1 MRLIKTILGF
11 LFNQVKLISP
21 LFLQSSNLKKIFN
34 YYKVPDLFETSGQP
48 NNKQLISI
56 AKGGYEA
63 VINLAPNAIIEGR
76 IINEEAILKSNNIT
90 YIHIPVDFNNPLDE
104 DFNKFLAALEQ
115 KSAKAGPD
123 DDASTTGSVVSGCDF
138 GKYTVSPQEIEIR
151 GMAEF
156 DDNVLLELVDAPLPA
171 AALGL

>member
-1 MRLIKTILGF
+1 MKLIKTILGF
-11 LFNQVKLISP
+11 LFNQLKLISP

-56 AKGGYEA
+56 ANGGYEA
-63 VINLAPNAIIEGR
+63 VINLAPNTTIEGR

-104 DFNKFLAALEQ
+104 DFNKFVAALEEN
-115 KSAKAGPD
+115 KHKKIWVHCAANMRVSAF
-123 DDASTTGSVVSGCDF
+123 VF
-138 GKYTVSPQEIEIR
+138 KYRRDV
-151 GMAEF
+151 
-156 DDNVLLELVDAPLPA
+156 
-171 AALGL
+171 LGLSQKNIEQDLKAIWIPNKAWSFFLER

>member
-1 MRLIKTILGF
+1 MNLIKTILGF
-11 LFNQVKLISP
+11 LFNQLKLTSP

-56 AKGGYEA
+56 ANGGYEA
-63 VINLAPNAIIEGR
+63 VINLAPNTTIEGR

-104 DFNKFLAALEQ
+104 DFNKFVAALEQ
-115 KSAKAGPD
+115 NKHKKIWVHCAANMRVSAF
-123 DDASTTGSVVSGCDF
+123 VF
-138 GKYTVSPQEIEIR
+138 KYRRDV
-151 GMAEF
+151 
-156 DDNVLLELVDAPLPA
+156 
-171 AALGL
+171 LGLSPKNIEEDLEAIWVPNKTWSSFLEKNS

>member
-1 MRLIKTILGF
+1 MKLIKTILGF
-11 LFNQVKLISP
+11 LFNQLKLISP

-56 AKGGYEA
+56 ANGGYEA
-63 VINLAPNAIIEGR
+63 VINLAPNTTIEGR

-104 DFNKFLAALEQ
+104 DFNKFVAALEQ
-115 KSAKAGPD
+115 NKYKKIWVHCAANMRVSAF
-123 DDASTTGSVVSGCDF
+123 VF
-138 GKYTVSPQEIEIR
+138 KYRRDV
-151 GMAEF
+151 
-156 DDNVLLELVDAPLPA
+156 
-171 AALGL
+171 LGLSPKNIEEDLEAIWVPNKTWSSFLEKNS

>member
-11 LFNQVKLISP
+11 LFNQVKLVSP

-56 AKGGYEA
+56 ANGGYEA
-63 VINLAPNAIIEGR
+63 VINLAPNTTIEGT

-104 DFNKFLAALEQ
+104 DFNKFVAALEQ
-115 KSAKAGPD
+115 NKHKKIWVHCAANMRVSAF
-123 DDASTTGSVVSGCDF
+123 VF
-138 GKYTVSPQEIEIR
+138 KYRRDV
-151 GMAEF
+151 
-156 DDNVLLELVDAPLPA
+156 
-171 AALGL
+171 LGLSPKNIEVDLEAIWVPNKTWSSFLEKNS

>member
-1 MRLIKTILGF
+1 MKLIKTILGF
-11 LFNQVKLISP
+11 LFNQLKLISP

-56 AKGGYEA
+56 ANGGYEA
-63 VINLAPNAIIEGR
+63 VINLAPNTTIEGR

-104 DFNKFLAALEQ
+104 DFNKFVAALEQ
-115 KSAKAGPD
+115 NKHKKIWVHCAANMRVSAF
-123 DDASTTGSVVSGCDF
+123 VF
-138 GKYTVSPQEIEIR
+138 KYRRDV
-151 GMAEF
+151 
-156 DDNVLLELVDAPLPA
+156 
-171 AALGL
+171 LGLSQKNIERDLKAIWIPNKAWSFFLER

>member
-1 MRLIKTILGF
+1 MKLIKTILGF
-11 LFNQVKLISP
+11 LFNQLKLISP

-56 AKGGYEA
+56 ANGGYEA
-63 VINLAPNAIIEGR
+63 VINLAPNTTIEGR

-104 DFNKFLAALEQ
+104 DFNKFVAVLEQ
-115 KSAKAGPD
+115 NKHKKIWIHCAANMRVSA
-123 DDASTTGSVVSGCDF
+123 SVF
-138 GKYTVSPQEIEIR
+138 KYSIDV
-151 GMAEF
+151 
-156 DDNVLLELVDAPLPA
+156 
-171 AALGL
+171 LGLSPKNIEEDLEAIWVPNKTWRSFLEKK

>member
-11 LFNQVKLISP
+11 LFNQLKLISP

-56 AKGGYEA
+56 ANGGYEA
-63 VINLAPNAIIEGR
+63 VINLAPNTTIEGR
-76 IINEEAILKSNNIT
+76 IINEEGILKSKKIT

-104 DFNKFLAALEQ
+104 DFNKFVAALEQ
-115 KSAKAGPD
+115 NKHKKIWVHCAANMRVSAFVFKYRRDVLGQSPKNIEEDLEAIWVPNK
-123 DDASTTGSVVSGCDF
+123 TWGSF
-138 GKYTVSPQEIEIR
+138 
-151 GMAEF
+151 
-156 DDNVLLELVDAPLPA
+156 LEKK
-171 AALGL
+171 

>member
-1 MRLIKTILGF
+1 MKLIKTILGF
-11 LFNQVKLISP
+11 LFNQLKLISP

-56 AKGGYEA
+56 ANGGYEA
-63 VINLAPNAIIEGR
+63 VINLAPNTTIEGR

-104 DFNKFLAALEQ
+104 DFNKFVAALEQ
-115 KSAKAGPD
+115 NKHKKIWVHCAANMRVSAF
-123 DDASTTGSVVSGCDF
+123 VF
-138 GKYTVSPQEIEIR
+138 KYRRDV
-151 GMAEF
+151 
-156 DDNVLLELVDAPLPA
+156 
-171 AALGL
+171 LGLSQKNIERDLKAIWIPNKTWGSFLKR